1 MVSLGSLWLPILL
14 STVLVF
20 IVSAIIHMV
29 LKYHNKDYTRLPN
42 EDAVRAAIRSGNPAP
57 AQYVVPYCSEMKEM
71 EKPEMKQKYTEGPV
85 AVINLMGPGVP
96 KMGKYLIQWFIFS
109 LVVSF
114 FVAYIAG
121 SAIPP
126 GTRYLHVFRVVGATA
141 FLAYAAGQ
149 VPAAIWMG
157 KPWKI
162 AWKDAFDGLVYGLV
176 TAGTFGWLWPR

>member
-29 LKYHNKDYTRLPN
+29 LKYHNKDYSRLPN

-71 EKPEMKQKYTEGPV
+71 EKPEMKQKYVEGPV
-85 AVINLMGPGVP
+85 AVINLLRPGVP
-96 KMGKYLIQWFIFS
+96 RMGKYLIQWFIFS

-114 FVAYIAG
+114 FVAYVAG

-126 GTRYLHVFRVVGATA
+126 GTRYLHVFRIVGATA
-141 FLAYAAGQ
+141 FLGYAAGQ

-157 KPWKI
+157 KPWKV
-162 AWKDAFDGLVYGLV
+162 AWK
-176 TAGTFGWLWPR
+176 